1 MLVDNTAIIDI
12 SKKIAADTAVWPGD
26 IAVSI
31 ETKQTI
37 DAGDMVNLTT
47 LTFSAHT
54 ASHADAPYHVADQ
67 DLSIDQVDL
76 LPYWGMAQIVT
87 TQKKAGP
94 LLPDDFSMYDLT
106 LAPRLLVRTPAGS
119 YAYNQF
125 PEAIPYPE
133 PALSNYLSECGI
145 ILYGTDAPSMDDLDS
160 ATLPGHQAM
169 VKNKIAI
176 LEGLDLSLAGDGLY
190 ELCALPL
197 KIAGGDGSPVR
208 AALRRLT

>member
-1 MLVDNTAIIDI
+1 MEDRAIIDI
-12 SKKIAADTAVWPGD
+12 SKKIATDTAVWPGD
-26 IAVSI
+26 TAVGI
-31 ETKQTI
+31 ETKQAI

-54 ASHADAPYHVADQ
+54 ASHADAPYHVAHQ
-67 DLSIDQVDL
+67 GLRMDQVDL
-76 LPYWGMAQIVT
+76 IPYWGIAQVVT
-87 TQKKAGP
+87 TEKKEGP

-119 YAYNQF
+119 YSYYQF
-125 PEAIPYPE
+125 PGAISYPD
-133 PALSNYLSECGI
+133 PALSDFLSKCGV

-160 ATLPGHQAM
+160 TTLPGHQAM